1 MQETNPIAGSLQNDK
16 LKIKVNS
23 NENPYPSA
31 DIQQKFLRPRKLTS
45 YFIVLI
51 ESGSITYK
59 LDLQEITLTDG
70 HLLFAMP
77 NQVFTPPYKA
87 DNLKYFKVLFDENT
101 LALLP
106 RQFPFLVNPLNS
118 QTIIFDNTARQRV
131 SKGFEILNQI
141 LYVDKL
147 KADTEIILAY
157 LNSLLV
163 ELNSAYFKN
172 KEPINGLN
180 TNLSKFIEFKLVV
193 ETHLTEQ
200 PSINTIAEKLA
211 LTTNSLYRIVKEYSG
226 ISPKD
231 FLTNRL
237 MIEAQRKLHYSNL
250 SVKELA
256 YELGFNDPDYFSRL
270 FKKCTGKTVSEV
282 LENRQD
288 LSGE

>member
-1 MQETNPIAGSLQNDK
+1 MQKTNKISDILQNDK

-23 NENPYPSA
+23 NENPYLSA
-31 DIQQKFLRPRKLTS
+31 DIEQKFLHPRKLTS
-45 YFIVLI
+45 YFIVFI

-77 NQVFTPPYKA
+77 NQVFIPPYKA
-87 DNLKYFKVLFDENT
+87 DNLKYYKVLFDENT

-106 RQFPFLVNPLNS
+106 QQFPFLVNPLNV
-118 QTIIFDNTARQRV
+118 QTIVFDNTSRQRV
-131 SKGFEILNQI
+131 KKGFETLNQI
-141 LYVDKL
+141 LHIDKHPT
-147 KADTEIILAY
+147 DTEIILAY

-172 KEPINGLN
+172 KEPINILN

-237 MIEAQRKLHYSNL
+237 MIEAQRKLQYSNL

-270 FKKCTGKTVSEV
+270 FKKCTGKNVSEV
-282 LENRQD
+282 LENQQD
-288 LSGE
+288 LSRE